1 MFAFTG
7 QLSKGTYGVFMV
19 DVDAGTLWC
28 YEYLSGKRELRLVAG
43 RLWIY
48 DRYLK
53 AFNTGEPSWEE
64 VEQLVELER
73 AKELQSMGGAS
84 PQ

>member
-7 QLSKGTYGVFMV
+7 QLSKGTFGVFMV

-28 YEYLSGKRELRLVAG
+28 YEYLPGKRELRLVAG

-48 DRYLK
+48 DRYLE
-53 AFNTGEPSWEE
+53 AFNTGDPSVKEI
-64 VEQLVELER
+64 EQLVELQR
-73 AKELQSMGGAS
+73 ANKLQSMGGG
-84 PQ
+84 PP